1 MSKRPRPTSSVV
13 SAREKADQVRNEHAR
28 RERRSR
34 NLIVGCTVVALALI
48 GGALT
53 WVIISQR
60 NQPALTGVVSFD
72 RLTRNH
78 VEGPVRYSPIPPV
91 GGDHSA
97 TLQNCGVYPNPV
109 GNENAVHALEHG
121 AVWITYQPDLP
132 SDQIAT
138 LVDDADNQTHI
149 LVSPYPGLPAPV
161 IASAWGVQLKLASA
175 ADPRLAQFIK
185 TYQSGRQTPE
195 PGAPCSG
202 GIGTPGT

>member
-1 MSKRPRPTSSVV
+1 MGKRPRPSSSVA
-13 SAREKADQVRNEHAR
+13 SARQKADQVRKEHAR

-48 GGALT
+48 GGAVT
-53 WVIISQR
+53 WVIVDQR

-72 RLTRNH
+72 NLTRNH
-78 VEGPVRYSPIPPV
+78 VETPVRYAQIPPV

-97 TLQNCGVYPNPV
+97 TLQNCGVYSNPV
-109 GNENAVHALEHG
+109 RNENAVHDLEHG
-121 AVWITYQPDLP
+121 AVWITYRPDLP
-132 SDQIAT
+132 ADQVAA
-138 LVDDADNQTHI
+138 LAADAANQTHI

-161 IASAWGVQLKLASA
+161 VASAWGVQLTLDSA
-175 ADPRLAQFIK
+175 TDPRLAQFIR
-185 TYQSGRQTPE
+185 TYQRGPQTPE